1 MIYSS
6 GTLERGG
13 GDLENDTE
21 KRSAKTTVDS
31 LSETQ
36 VWGYREVLKDLLD

>member
-1 MIYSS
+1 MICSF
-6 GTLERGG
+6 GTLERGS

-36 VWGYREVLKDLLD
+36 VWSY